1 MASSFGRYNEGRI
14 TTEVALMKYTL
25 PIVIE
30 KDADGYFAQCPS
42 LQGCYTQGD
51 TYEEA
56 LANIKDAIALHVQ
69 DRLALGETIETPEMV
84 SVATLEIAA

>member
-1 MASSFGRYNEGRI
+1 
-14 TTEVALMKYTL
+14 MKAENAMTHYTL
-25 PIVIE
+25 PVVIE
-30 KDADGYFAQCPS
+30 KDADGYFAQCPA

-56 LANIKDAIALHVQ
+56 LANIKDAITLHVQ
-69 DRLALGETIETPEMV
+69 DRLAHGETIEMPEMV

>member
-1 MASSFGRYNEGRI
+1 MERGKTMN
-14 TTEVALMKYTL
+14 KYTM

-30 KDADGYFAQCPS
+30 KDADGYFAQCLS
-42 LQGCYTQGD
+42 LQGCYTQGE
-51 TYEEA
+51 TYEEV

-69 DRLALGETIETPEMV
+69 DRLERGEAIETPEMV

>member
-1 MASSFGRYNEGRI
+1 MTHYS
-14 TTEVALMKYTL
+14 L
-25 PIVIE
+25 PIIIE
-30 KDADGYFAQCPS
+30 KDADGYFAQCPA

-56 LANIKDAIALHVQ
+56 LANLKDAITLHVQ
-69 DRLALGETIETPEMV
+69 DRVDRGEPIETPEMV

>member
-1 MASSFGRYNEGRI
+1 MTHYS
-14 TTEVALMKYTL
+14 L
-25 PIVIE
+25 PIIIE
-30 KDADGYFAQCPS
+30 KDADGYFAQCPA

-56 LANIKDAIALHVQ
+56 LANLKDAITLHVQ
-69 DRLALGETIETPEMV
+69 DRVARGEAIERPELV

>member
-1 MASSFGRYNEGRI
+1 
-14 TTEVALMKYTL
+14 MKYTL